1 MLFLLFFFLLGLTE
15 MLSSLKGT
23 IHTVLFRLETFVWV
37 EYVLCAQRLAEHSE
51 NYSAPKS
58 RWFSHRCHSFPSNR
72 ISGPNT
78 DHESW
83 TPGYGR
89 VTCNT
94 SFFPPTRK
102 EEKRF
107 VMSGERGNNTNFHD
121 QSCVISCRWC
131 TKAGPCNNYVVVSF
145 FLPGDWYGK
154 MTPLFIK
161 KRICWAPSFPPKEG
175 LSDNKHECKSKMAKL
190 N

>member
-1 MLFLLFFFLLGLTE
+1 MYCAHKDLQNTAKTTRRRNHGGFRIGVILSRQTGSADLTRIMKVEHPDTAAWLAIHLF
-15 MLSSLKGT
+15 S
-23 IHTVLFRLETFVWV
+23 
-37 EYVLCAQRLAEHSE
+37 
-51 NYSAPKS
+51 
-58 RWFSHRCHSFPSNR
+58 
-72 ISGPNT
+72 
-78 DHESW
+78 
-83 TPGYGR
+83 
-89 VTCNT
+89 
-94 SFFPPTRK
+94 PTRK